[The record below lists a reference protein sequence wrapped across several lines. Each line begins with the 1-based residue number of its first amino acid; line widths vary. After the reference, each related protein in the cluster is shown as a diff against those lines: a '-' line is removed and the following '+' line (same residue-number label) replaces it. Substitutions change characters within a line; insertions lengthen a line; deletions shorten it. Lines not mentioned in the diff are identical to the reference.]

1 MTQTI
6 FYIVLYAL
14 FNVSGAAM
22 IKTLL
27 KGRSLTTLADW
38 LALTVNLPFLT
49 AFGLIAL
56 SALALFKALSTQ
68 NFTLIIPLATG
79 VNFILTIG
87 AGHLIFGD
95 RLSMLSLLGF
105 ILIISGILVL
115 SFNNQ
120 THA

>member
-6 FYIVLYAL
+6 LYIVLYAV

-22 IKTLL
+22 IKTQL
-27 KGRSLTTLADW
+27 KGRSLVTLADW
-38 LALTVNLPFLT
+38 TSLIGNVPFLT
-49 AFGLIAL
+49 AFLLIAL

-79 VNFILTIG
+79 INFILTIAVG
-87 AGHLIFGD
+87 YFVFHD
-95 RLSMLSLLGF
+95 RLSVLSLLGF
-105 ILIISGILVL
+105 ILIVSGILVL
-115 SFNNQ
+115 SFNQQ

>member
-6 FYIVLYAL
+6 LYLILYAV

-22 IKTLL
+22 IKNLL
-27 KGRSLTTLADW
+27 KGRTLTTLADW
-38 LALTVNLPFLT
+38 LDLIGNVPFLT
-49 AFGLIAL
+49 AFVLIAF

-79 VNFILTIG
+79 INFILTIG
-87 AGHLIFGD
+87 VGYFIFND

-105 ILIISGILVL
+105 ILIVSGILVL
-115 SFNNQ
+115 SINNQ